1 MWILKVLGSGLVG
14 REGVDNTRPQRPE
27 PQARILKLTFPSPGG
42 GGVGGGG
49 GVETMSLK
57 IFSHE
62 ELFNNHYS
70 GYILL

>member
-42 GGVGGGG
+42 GGV
-49 GVETMSLK
+49 ETMSLK